1 MASVPDAYKVLV
13 DRRTAWSGPPTTQAP
28 KIGLDGKYQFNMY
41 DPDGTRV
48 EVMNFH
54 ATEKPC
60 CSPFTADDPAEW
72 QGREQGNKGPSHW
85 GQMSAVDG
93 LYRARK
99 LTVGGRAG
107 SRGNCGYGILIEA

>member
-1 MASVPDAYKVLV
+1 MDHFSIGVVSVPDEAKFLETGGRLGEHH
-13 DRRTAWSGPPTTQAP
+13 DAAP

-60 CSPFTADDPAEW
+60 CSPFTAEDPAE
-72 QGREQGNKGPSHW
+72 
-85 GQMSAVDG
+85 
-93 LYRARK
+93 
-99 LTVGGRAG
+99 
-107 SRGNCGYGILIEA
+107 